1 MKIQDENNIIYKSK
15 KNKCFTLLKYVLIYT
30 LIFFIFS
37 ILFKERN
44 YEEYTK
50 GEKQS
55 IYIEDT
61 TIVQNIPIIND
72 NPLQVGIKISNNS
85 NDLNYKI
92 KLLDKDEVI
101 ESLNIN
107 SNAIQN
113 NEYIY
118 LDIPK
123 GYKANE
129 DGLKIQI
136 EGEEESGH
144 NELSVEG
151 YLNDDDNNLTINN
164 VDTDLSL
171 TIKVMYEK
179 FTNFYLI
186 TIICAYIFGIAIIWF
201 LVNKG
206 IKEKHNLAFLG
217 ILAIG
222 GILSFVN
229 PILDTPDDNAHIERA
244 ELTSRG
250 FLYLGEESDTY
261 KVSKSVNEITN
272 HIFTKISNTKIS
284 QVKIDSDYEYEY
296 NDCAKV
302 NIFIGYIPQAIG
314 IILGK
319 LIGRIP
325 GIGALGILV
334 LGKLMNLL
342 SYALMVRFA
351 IKKTPLFKVPI
362 SIIAMM
368 PMAVYIAASFNPD
381 AMTYGVGFIIIAYFL
396 SMYEKEKLESKDLI
410 IYTLL
415 CILMTLLKLPY
426 CILGGIILFLPKDKY
441 KDKKIV
447 KMVILSVA
455 IIILAT
461 FGWAMSSMISS
472 SSFVPRNFKDYFEAN
487 NVSSSGQITYIL
499 SNFKQF
505 LIYFTRE
512 LIENIGG
519 YIEQIN
525 TWGWLSYQSNPG
537 ITTTYPIFI
546 GAIILLYP
554 NEITLS
560 RRTKIG
566 IFLVSVGIYALVNLT
581 LYLSHTSVG
590 SSQIIGM
597 QGRYFVPLIA
607 LITLLS
613 GSKKHKLNDEK
624 QDMNYIF
631 AAFVFLSLLIPTV
644 MSNYY

>member
-1 MKIQDENNIIYKSK
+1 MKTENKNNIIHKLKEHKY
-15 KNKCFTLLKYVLIYT
+15 FTVLKYVLIYT

-37 ILFKERN
+37 IVYKDLG

-50 GEKQS
+50 EEKQS

-61 TIVQNIPIIND
+61 IIVQNVPITND
-72 NPLQVGIKISNNS
+72 NPLQVGIKLSNS
-85 NDLNYKI
+85 NDINYKI

-101 ESLNIN
+101 ESININ
-107 SNAIQN
+107 SNVVRD
-113 NEYIY
+113 NEYTY
-118 LDIPK
+118 LNIPK

-136 EGEEESGH
+136 EGKEESGH
-144 NELSVEG
+144 NQLSIEG
-151 YLNDDDNNLTINN
+151 YFSESNNLTINN

-171 TIKVMYEK
+171 TMKVQYER
-179 FTNFYLI
+179 FTSFYLRA
-186 TIICAYIFGIAIIWF
+186 IICLYVFGIVIIWF
-201 LVNKG
+201 LVKRG
-206 IKEKHNLAFLG
+206 MKQKHNLVFFS

-222 GILSFVN
+222 TILSFVN

-250 FLYLGEESDTY
+250 FLHLGEESDNY

-272 HIFTKISNTKIS
+272 NIFTKTSNTKIN
-284 QVKIDSDYEYEY
+284 QVEIDSDYEYEY

-325 GIGALGILV
+325 GVGALGILV
-334 LGKLMNLL
+334 LGRFMNLL
-342 SYALMVRFA
+342 AYAFMVRFA

-368 PMAVYIAASFNPD
+368 PTAVYIAASFNPD
-381 AMTYGVGFIIIAYFL
+381 AMTYGIGFIIIAYFL
-396 SMYEKEKLESKDLI
+396 SMYEKESLEDKDII

-426 CILGGIILFLPKDKY
+426 CILGGLILFLPKDKY
-441 KDKKIV
+441 RDKKVI
-447 KMVILSVA
+447 KKVILAVA
-455 IIILAT
+455 IVIIAA
-461 FGWAMSSMISS
+461 FGWAMFSMISS
-472 SSFVPRNFKDYFEAN
+472 SSFVPRNFKDYYEAN

-499 SNFKQF
+499 SNLKDFF
-505 LIYFTRE
+505 IYFIKE
-512 LIENIGG
+512 LIENIHE
-519 YIEQIN
+519 YIIQIN
-525 TWGWLSYQSNPG
+525 TWGWLSYTSNEG
-537 ITTTYPIFI
+537 IMAIYPIFI

-554 NEITLS
+554 NKKLLS
-560 RRTKIG
+560 RRTKLGVFI
-566 IFLVSVGIYALVNLT
+566 ISVGVYALVNLT
-581 LYLSHTSVG
+581 LYLSWSPVG
-590 SSQIIGM
+590 SSQILGV
-597 QGRYFVPLIA
+597 QGRYFIPLIA
-607 LITLLS
+607 VMTLLS
-613 GSKKHKLNDEK
+613 GNKKHNLDEEK

-631 AAFVFLSLLIPTV
+631 TAFVFLSLLIQAV